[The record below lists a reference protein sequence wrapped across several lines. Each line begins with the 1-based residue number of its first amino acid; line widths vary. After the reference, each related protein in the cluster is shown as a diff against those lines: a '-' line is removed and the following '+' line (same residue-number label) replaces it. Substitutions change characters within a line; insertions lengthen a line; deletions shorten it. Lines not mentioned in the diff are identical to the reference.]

1 MLAPAGQTR
10 GVYVMFLQII
20 QGRIGDAAA
29 ARQTM
34 ERWERDLEPGAAGWL
49 GGTYGVTDDG
59 MLVAVVRFE
68 SREAAQRNSARPEQA
83 VWWQEMERCFAGP
96 VTFHDC
102 ADVMLLLSG
111 GSDQAGFVQVIQGTV
126 RDRDRLHALAGQ
138 SGDLVAKAR
147 PDVIGATIAI
157 DDAGFFTET
166 IAFTSEQQARAAEQQ
181 EMPAD
186 AAQLLDEEMALLDD
200 VRYLDLHQPWFASRH

>member
-29 ARQTM
+29 ARQAM

-102 ADVMLLLSG
+102 ADVVLLLSG

-138 SGDLVAKAR
+138 SGDLVAKVR

-166 IAFTSEQQARAAEQQ
+166 VAFTSEQQARAAEQQ

>member
-1 MLAPAGQTR
+1 
-10 GVYVMFLQII
+10 MFVQII
-20 QGRIGDAAA
+20 QGQIADAAG
-29 ARQTM
+29 ARQAM
-34 ERWERDLEPGAAGWL
+34 ERWERDLEPGADGWL
-49 GGTYGVTDDG
+49 GGTYGITDDG

-68 SREAAQRNSARPEQA
+68 SKAAAERNSARPEQTA
-83 VWWQEMERCFAGP
+83 WWPEMERCFAGP

-102 ADVMLLLSG
+102 DDVMLLLGG

-138 SGDLVAKAR
+138 ASDVIAKVR
-147 PDVIGATIAI
+147 PDVIGATFAI
-157 DDAGFFTET
+157 DDAGFFTQT
-166 IAFTSEQQARAAEQQ
+166 VAFASEQRARSAEQQ

-186 AAQLLDEEMALLDD
+186 AARLLEEEMSLLDD

>member
-1 MLAPAGQTR
+1 
-10 GVYVMFLQII
+10 MFVQII
-20 QGRIGDAAA
+20 QGQIADAAG
-29 ARQTM
+29 ARQAM
-34 ERWERDLEPGAAGWL
+34 ERWERDLEPGADGWL
-49 GGTYGVTDDG
+49 GGTYGITGDG

-68 SREAAQRNSARPEQA
+68 SKAAAERNSARPEQA
-83 VWWQEMERCFAGP
+83 AWWPEMERCFAGP

-102 ADVMLLLSG
+102 DDVMLLLGG

-138 SGDLVAKAR
+138 ASDVIAKVR
-147 PDVIGATIAI
+147 PDVIGATFAI
-157 DDAGFFTET
+157 DDAGFFTQT
-166 IAFTSEQQARAAEQQ
+166 VAFASEQQARSAEQQ

-186 AAQLLDEEMALLDD
+186 AARLLEEEMSLLDD

>member
-29 ARQTM
+29 ARQAM

-126 RDRDRLHALAGQ
+126 RDRDRLHALVDQAA
-138 SGDLVAKAR
+138 DLIAKVR
-147 PDVIGATIAI
+147 PDVIGATFAI
-157 DDAGFFTET
+157 DDAGFITQT
-166 IAFTSEQQARAAEQQ
+166 VAFTSEQAARATEQQ

>member
-1 MLAPAGQTR
+1 MLAPGRPDT

-34 ERWERDLEPGAAGWL
+34 ERWERDLEPGADGWL
-49 GGTYGVTDDG
+49 GGTYGITDDG

-83 VWWQEMERCFAGP
+83 AWWQEMERCFAGP
-96 VTFHDC
+96 VAFHDC
-102 ADVMLLLSG
+102 ADVMLLLGG

-126 RDRDRLHALAGQ
+126 RDRDRLHALAEP
-138 SGDLVAKAR
+138 SGDLVAKVR

-200 VRYLDLHQPWFASRH
+200 IRYLDLHQPWFASRH

>member
-126 RDRDRLHALAGQ
+126 RDRDRLHALVDQAA
-138 SGDLVAKAR
+138 DLIAKVR
-147 PDVIGATIAI
+147 PDVIGATFAI
-157 DDAGFFTET
+157 DDAGFITQT
-166 IAFTSEQQARAAEQQ
+166 VAFTSEQAARATEQQ

>member
-68 SREAAQRNSARPEQA
+68 SREAAQRNSARPEQQA
-83 VWWQEMERCFAGP
+83 WWPEMERCFTGP

-102 ADVMLLLSG
+102 DDVMLLLSG
-111 GSDQAGFVQVIQGTV
+111 GSDQAGFVQVIQGRV
-126 RDRDRLHALAGQ
+126 RDRDRMHALVAQ
-138 SGDLVAKAR
+138 SGDVVAKAR

-157 DDAGFFTET
+157 DDAGFLTET

-186 AAQLLDEEMALLDD
+186 AARLLDEEMSLLDD
-200 VRYLDLHQPWFASRH
+200 VRFLDLREPWFTSWP

>member
-1 MLAPAGQTR
+1 MLAPAARDG
-10 GVYVMFLQII
+10 GFVMFVQII

-29 ARQTM
+29 ARQAM

-49 GGTYGVTDDG
+49 GGTYGITDDG

-68 SREAAQRNSARPEQA
+68 SKEAAQRNSARPEQA
-83 VWWQEMERCFAGP
+83 AWWPEMERCFAGP

-102 ADVMLLLSG
+102 DDVMLLLSG
-111 GSDQAGFVQVIQGTV
+111 GSDQAGFVQVIQGRV
-126 RDRDRLHALAGQ
+126 RDRDRMHALVAQ
-138 SGDLVAKAR
+138 SGDVVARVR
-147 PDVIGATIAI
+147 PDVIGATIAV
-157 DDAGFFTET
+157 DGTGFFTET
-166 IAFTSEQQARAAEQQ
+166 IAFTSEQQARTAEHR

-186 AAQLLDEEMALLDD
+186 AARLLDEEMALLDD

>member
-1 MLAPAGQTR
+1 
-10 GVYVMFLQII
+10 MFVQII
-20 QGRIGDAAA
+20 QGQIADAAG
-29 ARQTM
+29 ARQAM
-34 ERWERDLEPGAAGWL
+34 ERWERDLEPGADGWL
-49 GGTYGVTDDG
+49 GGTYGITDDG

-68 SREAAQRNSARPEQA
+68 SKAAAERNSARPEQTA
-83 VWWQEMERCFAGP
+83 WWPEMERCFAGP

-102 ADVMLLLSG
+102 DDVMLLLGG

-138 SGDLVAKAR
+138 ASDVIAMVR
-147 PDVIGATIAI
+147 PDVIGATFAI
-157 DDAGFFTET
+157 DDAGFFTQT
-166 IAFTSEQQARAAEQQ
+166 VAFASEQRARSAEQQ

-186 AAQLLDEEMALLDD
+186 AARLLEEEMSLLDD

>member
-1 MLAPAGQTR
+1 
-10 GVYVMFLQII
+10 MFLQII

-49 GGTYGVTDDG
+49 GGTYGVTEDG

-126 RDRDRLHALAGQ
+126 RDRDRLHALADQ
-138 SGDLVAKAR
+138 AADLIAKVR
-147 PDVIGATIAI
+147 PDVIGATFAI
-157 DDAGFFTET
+157 DDAGFFTQT
-166 IAFTSEQQARAAEQQ
+166 VAFTSEQAARATEQQ